1 MKLSARNTIKGTVA
15 SVEKGAVNATVRID
29 VGGGTI
35 ITSVITNDAVEELA
49 LTEGKTAY
57 AVIKASH
64 VMVAAED

>member
-1 MKLSARNTIKGTVA
+1 MKLSARNTLKGTV
-15 SVEKGAVNATVRID
+15 VDVQKGSVNATVRID

-35 ITSVITNDAVEELA
+35 ITSMITNDAVEELGLA
-49 LTEGKTAY
+49 KGKEAY

>member
-1 MKLSARNTIKGTVA
+1 MKLSARNTLPGTVVE
-15 SVEKGAVNATVRID
+15 VEKGAVNATVRID

-35 ITSVITNDAVEELA
+35 ITSMITNDAVEELGLA
-49 LTEGKTAY
+49 KGKSAY